1 MQTTNQECW
10 RVCGPMAKS
19 LIIVILTICYVYLLP
34 NVLMIQLRS
43 NKIRL
48 LLMFIVKVRPNLE
61 LAYILGVFDKDVMRV
76 VRFHV
81 TRILIFV
88 MSLGIDIVNER
99 A

>member
-1 MQTTNQECW
+1 
-10 RVCGPMAKS
+10 
-19 LIIVILTICYVYLLP
+19 
-34 NVLMIQLRS
+34 MIQLRS
-43 NKIRL
+43 NEIRL